1 MVQCRVLRS
10 EKKHLIKHE
19 IDFFE
24 SLTAWGILLRTVGL
38 DVEFS
43 DSELRDTM
51 FSQNNKKS
59 PVIDLPMSDM
69 FKSAYNIIS
78 LVLLT
83 LYNNVL
89 HVVNELKHQ

>member
-1 MVQCRVLRS
+1 
-10 EKKHLIKHE
+10 
-19 IDFFE
+19 
-24 SLTAWGILLRTVGL
+24 
-38 DVEFS
+38 
-43 DSELRDTM
+43 M